1 MTAAPVPLADDLV
14 AQLAEALAPA
24 GWQPVSGHPS
34 LFLRS
39 NTALMSALRCSF
51 TGDSVTVASVSM
63 MFEEDRPLQL
73 TVRAPGREALLA
85 VCQVLNRHAGRLDR
99 LQYADCVA
107 ELLRH
112 VPEVVVE
119 AESSGLVP
127 TVARAGGNPGDA
139 PGTGHDG
146 VRYEPT
152 PPPVWPPSERARAE
166 LNLQRR
172 AGAAGLLSWGA
183 AQYKQLP
190 RLLAKDRRRS
200 LSARLAHYEAR
211 QLLRPSDS
219 FVHTLDGGHH
229 AVCFP
234 SDDSRGAF
242 AHSVGLGYL
251 HDLPEILL
259 FSPMPATIGA
269 TSHALALMVNA
280 VADAMLGGVR
290 LKPGD
295 RYALVADAVARAVR
309 RRYVLDHASL
319 AQSCFVLPSARIAE
333 RTLESAAWFY
343 ANFMD
348 TTSYPVLACLLQ
360 PPRVPDGYGRP
371 PPPPPPRAKPAA
383 PRALEPRALPK
394 RVAAKPKAKAKRKAT
409 PARLRSP
416 KRGASSATKRPAK
429 KTPAKKRP
437 AKKRR

>member
-1 MTAAPVPLADDLV
+1 MTTVAAPVPLADDLV
-14 AQLAEALAPA
+14 VELTEVLAPA
-24 GWQPVSGHPS
+24 GWQPVSGQPS

-39 NTALMSALRCSF
+39 NTALMSALRCNF
-51 TGDSVTVASVSM
+51 TGDGVTVASVSM
-63 MFEEDRPLQL
+63 MIEEDRPLQL

-85 VCQVLNRHAGRLDR
+85 VCQVLNRHAARLDR

-107 ELLRH
+107 ELLRQ

-127 TVARAGGNPGDA
+127 TVARAGGGADNI
-139 PGTGHDG
+139 
-146 VRYEPT
+146 RYEPVPPAPW
-152 PPPVWPPSERARAE
+152 PPPERSRAE
-166 LNLQRR
+166 LNLRRR
-172 AGAAGLLSWGA
+172 AGAAGLLSWEA

-219 FVHTLDGGHH
+219 FVRTLDGGHH

-280 VADAMLGGVR
+280 VADVMLGGVR

-295 RYALVADAVARAVR
+295 RYAVVADAVARAVR
-309 RRYVLDHASL
+309 RQYLLDHASL
-319 AQSCFVLPSARIAE
+319 AQSCFVLPSSRLAE
-333 RTLESAAWFY
+333 RMLESAAWFY

-348 TTSYPVLACLLQ
+348 ATSYPVLACLLQ

-371 PPPPPPRAKPAA
+371 PPPPPPRAKPVAA
-383 PRALEPRALPK
+383 KAPPRRAAPK
-394 RVAAKPKAKAKRKAT
+394 RVAAKPKTKAKARAKGKAKAL
-409 PARLRSP
+409 PKPRSP
-416 KRGASSATKRPAK
+416 KRRGAVGAKRKVVRK
-429 KTPAKKRP
+429 KKKNP
-437 AKKRR
+437 